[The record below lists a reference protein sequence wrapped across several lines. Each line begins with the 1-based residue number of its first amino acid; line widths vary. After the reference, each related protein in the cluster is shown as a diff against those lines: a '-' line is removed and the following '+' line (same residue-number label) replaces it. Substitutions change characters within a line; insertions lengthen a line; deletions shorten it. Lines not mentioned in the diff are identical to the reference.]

1 MNRPNMQQFIIT
13 LGLILLSVLSMEAQS
28 KDQTPLQVG
37 FLIVDGVYNTEV
49 IAPFDVFQH
58 TIFHAP
64 PGMEVFTVAPTKEII
79 TTFEGLKIQPDY
91 AFEDKDLPV
100 IDVLVVASAE
110 HSMDS
115 DLKNTEMISF
125 VKRTGAQARYVLS
138 LCDGAFVLAQAGL
151 VDGKEST
158 TFPADIGD
166 YREMFPHLQVR
177 ENVSFVH
184 HDNLITSA
192 GGIKSYDAAMYLV
205 ALLYGDQVARNLGKG
220 LIIEWDLQQIKHIKV
235 SP

>member
-1 MNRPNMQQFIIT
+1 MQQFMVT
-13 LGLILLSVLSMEAQS
+13 LGFVFLSFLGANAQHAAP
-28 KDQTPLQVG
+28 TPLQVG

-58 TIFHAP
+58 TVFHAA
-64 PGMEVFTVAPTKEII
+64 PGMEVFTVAPNEKII
-79 TTFEGLKIQPDY
+79 TTFEGLKIKPDY
-91 AFEDKDLPV
+91 AFGDRDMPA

-110 HSMDS
+110 HSMDR
-115 DLKNTEMISF
+115 DLENQELISF
-125 VKRTGAQARYVLS
+125 VKAVGSKAKYVMS

-151 VDGKEST
+151 IDGKVST
-158 TFPADIGD
+158 TFPADIPR
-166 YREMFPHLQVR
+166 YREMFPRLEVR

-184 HDNLITSA
+184 HHNLITSA

-205 ALLYGDQVARNLGKG
+205 ALLYGDAVARNLGKG
-220 LIIEWDLQQIKHIKV
+220 LIIDWDLRQIKHLKI